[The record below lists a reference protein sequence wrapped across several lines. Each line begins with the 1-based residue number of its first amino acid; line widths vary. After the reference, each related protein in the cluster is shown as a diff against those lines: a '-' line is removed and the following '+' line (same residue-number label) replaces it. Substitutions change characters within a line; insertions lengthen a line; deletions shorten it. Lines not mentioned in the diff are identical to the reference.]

1 VIAMT
6 ISIAS
11 PDPISSAPARFFG
24 LLQSTVAGVGSQ
36 VARVLRDVKERAE
49 IVVRGLRGAA
59 SDVDVVPAVRAQPWA
74 VVDGPETRTGLAT
87 PGTAASLRTARIL
100 SVVVAVAMVLASAV
114 GLWWR
119 GLYEDPAPAAAMF
132 RGYDLVS
139 LAVATPLLAA
149 ALARA
154 RAGSPRAQLLWAGM
168 LAYAVY
174 TYSYYVFGA
183 ALNAL
188 LLVHVALLVLS
199 AVALVLVL
207 RNLDIAGIADG
218 FDERTPVRSVAAVLG
233 FLAAGLGGMWVYNS
247 LRSAVTGAAL
257 PQGVLVQPAPILRL
271 GYVLDLATL
280 VPGYAGSASLLWRR
294 RPWGYVLAA
303 VLLTASGVIQLD
315 YMTALLFQAA
325 AKVPGATP
333 YDPQEPFIAAA
344 IGAAAAVLLAN
355 LRPVRQDDAATALR
369 VLS

>member
-6 ISIAS
+6 MSTAG
-11 PDPISSAPARFFG
+11 PDPVSSAPARFFG
-24 LLQSTVAGVGSQ
+24 LLRSAVAAVGSP
-36 VARVLRDVKERAE
+36 VARLLRGVKERAE
-49 IVVRGLRGAA
+49 SLVRGLCGAA
-59 SDVDVVPAVRAQPWA
+59 SDVDVVPAVRAQPRA
-74 VVDGPETRTGLAT
+74 VVHGPATATGLAT
-87 PGTAASLRTARIL
+87 PGTARLRTARIL
-100 SVVVAVAMVLASAV
+100 SVVVAAAMVLASAA

-119 GLYEDPAPAAAMF
+119 GLYQDPASVVAMF

-139 LAVATPLLAA
+139 LAVATPLLVA

-154 RAGSPRAQLLWAGM
+154 RHGSPRGQLLWAGM
-168 LAYAVY
+168 LGYAFY
-174 TYSYYVFGA
+174 TYGYYVFGA
-183 ALNAL
+183 ALNAF

-207 RNLDIAGIADG
+207 RNLDIVGIADR
-218 FDERTPVRSVAAVLG
+218 FDGRTPVRSVAAVLG
-233 FLAAGLGGMWVYNS
+233 FLAAGLGGMWTYNS
-247 LRSAVTGAAL
+247 LRYAVTGAAL
-257 PQGVLVQPAPILRL
+257 PQGALVQPAPILRL

-280 VPGYAGSASLLWRR
+280 VPGYAGSAWLLWRR

-325 AKVPGATP
+325 AQVPGATP
-333 YDPQEPFIAAA
+333 YDPQEPFIAVA
-344 IGAAAAVLLAN
+344 IVAAAAVLLAN
-355 LRPVRQDDAATALR
+355 LRPARQDGVVTPRL